1 MLASDITAQ
10 EIELSIG
17 GRKIN
22 ARFDHNQMRMAE
34 LYWQHTAR
42 GTLGYIGILDQLIH
56 RTYMGL
62 GAVCYGA
69 AASAAIAAGKRP
81 IGMDAFDKAFEYT
94 DLLGCSKEL
103 TEAALA
109 ALPGKKGSAKKAKS
123 PA

>member
-1 MLASDITAQ
+1 MLAKDITAQ
-10 EIELSIG
+10 EIELKLGS
-17 GRKIN
+17 RTVN

-56 RTYMGL
+56 RTYMGM

-69 AASAAIAAGKRP
+69 VASAAMAAEKRP
-81 IGMDAFDKAFEYT
+81 IGMDAFDKAFEYA
-94 DLLGCSKEL
+94 DLLGCAQAL
-103 TEAALA
+103 ADAALR
-109 ALPGKKGSAKKAKS
+109 ALPGKKGSAKKAKG